1 MTAPFRRDEFQRN
14 RDGDIAIHLSDGYFA
29 DFPGQ
34 GVALEMA
41 KAA

>member
-14 RDGDIAIHLSDGYFA
+14 RDGDIAINLSDGYFA
-29 DFPGQ
+29 DFPGH
-34 GVALEMA
+34 GVALEME